1 MTKIIF
7 IEHNGTEHV
16 VESDSGKSLM
26 QAAIG
31 NGVPGITADCGGC
44 LACATCHG
52 YIDPAW
58 VDKVPAKSR
67 DEIDLLETCS
77 NLQENSRLTCQ
88 IPVKPELDGI
98 VVRLPE
104 SQY

>member
-1 MTKIIF
+1 MIKITF

-16 VESDSGKSLM
+16 VESDAGKSLM
-26 QAAIG
+26 QVAIS
-31 NGVPGITADCGGC
+31 NGVPGIVADCGGC
-44 LACATCHG
+44 LACATCHA

-58 VDKVPAKSR
+58 VDKLPPKSK
-67 DEIDLLETCS
+67 DEADLLETCMS
-77 NLQENSRLTCQ
+77 PQENSRLTCQ
-88 IPVKPELDGI
+88 INVKPELDGI